1 MIEVEVSAQVN
12 PTEDEGRVRAAI
24 ENIFPG
30 LEYEF
35 EEIDGMTPRYV
46 GRGDKDCLNM
56 LHELLRSRMILDTA
70 RTNLRIKG
78 GIVTFRLNKQ
88 GATVG
93 MVSFPADDE
102 PLGSIWVEIRTEDE
116 GATEMVVDWL
126 APPTEHGHPLY
137 EIEL

>member
-12 PTEDEGRVRAAI
+12 PTEDYARVRAAI
-24 ENIFPG
+24 ENIFPR
-30 LEYEF
+30 LEYQF
-35 EEIDGMTPRYV
+35 EERDGMTPRLV

-70 RTNLRIKG
+70 RTNLHIEG

-88 GATVG
+88 AATAG
-93 MVSFPADDE
+93 MMSFPADDE

>member
-1 MIEVEVSAQVN
+1 MIEVEVSALVN
-12 PTEDEGRVRAAI
+12 PTEDEGRVRAAV

-30 LEYEF
+30 LEYQF
-35 EEIDGMTPRYV
+35 EERDGMTLRYV
-46 GRGDKDCLNM
+46 GRGDKDCLNI
-56 LHELLRSRMILDTA
+56 LHELLRSRKILDTA
-70 RTNLRIKG
+70 RTNLRIEG

-88 GATVG
+88 AASAGK
-93 MVSFPADDE
+93 VSFPADDE

-116 GATEMVVDWL
+116 GATERVVDWL

>member
-1 MIEVEVSAQVN
+1 MIEVEVSVQVN

-30 LEYEF
+30 LECQF
-35 EEIDGMTPRYV
+35 EGRDGMTPRLV

-56 LHELLRSRMILDTA
+56 LHELFRSHRILDTA

-78 GIVTFRLNKQ
+78 QIVTFRLNKQ
-88 GATVG
+88 VATAG
-93 MVSFPADDE
+93 KVSFPADDE
-102 PLGSIWVEIRTEDE
+102 TLGSIWVEIRTEDDS
-116 GATEMVVDWL
+116 ATERVVDWL
-126 APPTEHGHPLY
+126 APPTEHGHPLF

>member
-30 LEYEF
+30 LEYQF

-88 GATVG
+88 AATVG

-116 GATEMVVDWL
+116 GATERVVDWL

>member
-12 PTEDEGRVRAAI
+12 PTEDGGRVHAAI

-30 LEYEF
+30 LEYQF
-35 EEIDGMTPRYV
+35 EDRDGMTPRLM

-70 RTNLRIKG
+70 RTNLRIEG

-88 GATVG
+88 AATAG
-93 MVSFPADDE
+93 KVSFPADDE
-102 PLGSIWVEIRTEDE
+102 TLGSISVEIKAKDGDVVER
-116 GATEMVVDWL
+116 VVDWL
-126 APPTEHGHPLY
+126 APPTEHGHPLF